1 MLDLII
7 KGAIAGIIVAAP
19 TGPVSL
25 RAVEKTLLHGKRA
38 GIPAGMGIITADLI
52 FALLI
57 TLGFSQVN
65 LLIRQHQLF
74 ISIINILFL
83 SIFLFV
89 QYFKIKRLDF
99 SQVISKRK
107 ISRKKEYKKSLL
119 LCLSNPSTILTFLML
134 FNILQI
140 SQSSNSMYSIFWIVS
155 GLVFGAVLVW
165 VIIIHS
171 VENFGNNFTQ
181 FLQRI
186 MPFLSTALIF
196 GLLMFSAY
204 HFYEQYQLSAF
215 IPQYSKFVSMI

>member
-1 MLDLII
+1 
-7 KGAIAGIIVAAP
+7 
-19 TGPVSL
+19 
-25 RAVEKTLLHGKRA
+25 
-38 GIPAGMGIITADLI
+38 MGIITADLI

-181 FLQRI
+181 LLQRI
-186 MPFLSTALIF
+186 MPYLSTALIF

>member
-25 RAVEKTLLHGKRA
+25 RAVEKTLQHGKRA

-65 LLIRQHQLF
+65 LLIKQHQLF
-74 ISIINILFL
+74 ISIVNILFL
-83 SIFLFV
+83 SVFLFV
-89 QYFKIKRLDF
+89 QYHKIKKLNF
-99 SQVISKRK
+99 TETLKIRK

-140 SQSSNSMYSIFWIVS
+140 SQSSNNMHSIFWIVS
-155 GLVFGAVLVW
+155 GLLFGAVLVW

-171 VENFGNNFTQ
+171 VENFGQSFIQ

-186 MPFLSTALIF
+186 MPYLSTGLIF

-204 HFYEQYQLSAF
+204 HFYEQYQFSAF
-215 IPQYSKFVSMI
+215 MPYYSRLISMI

>member
-25 RAVEKTLLHGKRA
+25 RAVEKTLQHGKRA

-181 FLQRI
+181 LLQRI
-186 MPFLSTALIF
+186 MPYLSTALIF